1 MTPPSSRSR
10 RGNAGKFWLW
20 LAIALL
26 IALGAYG
33 SYAAFAANPY
43 VSDVRGN
50 GVSKWL
56 FLNDC
61 KQELRAKLPANATL
75 QFPPPVQR
83 AESVQ
88 AKAGG
93 GWTWTSLT
101 LVKSGADTAA
111 AQFRCEHDKA
121 SGKTEITGLQ
131 PAQ

>member
-1 MTPPSSRSR
+1 MTNSSSRS
-10 RGNAGKFWLW
+10 GSGAGKFWLW
-20 LAIALL
+20 VAIALL
-26 IALGAYG
+26 VALGSYG

-43 VSDVRGN
+43 VSDVGRN

-61 KQELRAKLPANATL
+61 KQLLRAKLPETAAL

-88 AKAGG
+88 EKPDG

-101 LVKSGADTAA
+101 LVKSGADSAA
-111 AQFRCEHDKA
+111 AQFRCEHDKK